1 MSRKFDFV
9 TCYWSIKY
17 AQTLATVGL
26 AFFQHHKPNFIKGFG
41 ELCGKHDWVIAVYK
55 DRFAIHNKVNDH
67 PFKHNPIESL

>member
-1 MSRKFDFV
+1 V
-9 TCYWSIKY
+9 KY